1 MLDNAFLAC
10 FEFLDAIAHFYFT
23 MLDTSLTESVAW
35 TNTQEF
41 ISRVFKELE
50 MISNE
55 SGEEYLDAG
64 FIWSSMCIAN
74 KVVECQCFRWSE
86 HPVII
91 PMLMHFVLE
100 RLGQHWTQSD
110 ESAVVSKAL
119 EKLQIT
125 NELLEDLMKTQKKD
139 HETAANTLNQIQQL
153 KKSLKA
159 SKKESD
165 GDGKPIP

>member
-86 HPVII
+86 HPASSNHPDADAFCV
-91 PMLMHFVLE
+91 
-100 RLGQHWTQSD
+100 GASW
-110 ESAVVSKAL
+110 SALDPV
-119 EKLQIT
+119 
-125 NELLEDLMKTQKKD
+125 
-139 HETAANTLNQIQQL
+139 
-153 KKSLKA
+153 
-159 SKKESD
+159 
-165 GDGKPIP
+165 

>member
-1 MLDNAFLAC
+1 VS
-10 FEFLDAIAHFYFT
+10 I
-23 MLDTSLTESVAW
+23 
-35 TNTQEF
+35 Q
-41 ISRVFKELE
+41 
-50 MISNE
+50 
-55 SGEEYLDAG
+55 
-64 FIWSSMCIAN
+64 
-74 KVVECQCFRWSE
+74 